1 MRHRVRAFPFAE
13 GRRPN
18 GLRNPV
24 ASGKR
29 RAGGERADVPHR
41 SCDDGMSQ
49 GWWKRLKGFL
59 ADLDREYVGTAD
71 ESPSRWDEFLRRI
84 AAEIERVMREE
95 MLSPPS
101 EPVYVPPGYVV
112 FLSRED
118 DAALRGEKRIGFV
131 RGLHNLTARRAREIT
146 RGRHQTESFV
156 IQIRVDGSLPPGQF
170 SVTPI
175 WQRDEQK
182 TTLLGP
188 GPLGGQTTPLG
199 VKPQDE
205 ETRVIAPYRL
215 VVEVSTREGGE
226 KTVRTFSLPV
236 VTIGRGG
243 TTAAVDLE
251 LPGDLEISRR
261 HARLQRQAANRWT
274 LVVEGRNPL
283 TLNGREMAA
292 GEEAAVAPGDE
303 IGIGRYFVRLVEL
316 T

>member
-1 MRHRVRAFPFAE
+1 
-13 GRRPN
+13 
-18 GLRNPV
+18 
-24 ASGKR
+24 
-29 RAGGERADVPHR
+29 
-41 SCDDGMSQ
+41 MSR
-49 GWWKRLKGFL
+49 GWLKKLKGFL

-71 ESPSRWDEFLRRI
+71 ESPSRWDEFLHQI

-95 MLSPPS
+95 MLSPPN

-131 RGLHNLTARRAREIT
+131 RGLQNLTAMRAREIT
-146 RGRHQTESFV
+146 RGRHHTESFA

-175 WQRDEQK
+175 WHRDEQK

-188 GPLGGQTTPLG
+188 APPGGQTTPLEM
-199 VKPQDE
+199 KPQDE

-226 KTVRTFSLPV
+226 KTVRAFSLPV

-243 TTAAVDLE
+243 TTVAVDLE

-261 HARLQRQAANRWT
+261 HARLQRQAANRWM

-283 TLNGREMAA
+283 TLNGREMEA
-292 GEEAAVAPGDE
+292 GEEAAIAPGDE
-303 IGIGRYFVRLVEL
+303 IGIGRYCVRVIEL